1 MTRML
6 IQRQLCLSLFLVG
19 CLVVPPAV
27 QAGGETSTPAAGSG
41 FYSVT
46 DLAVDH
52 DSGALYVLDRER
64 GIVFRVAPDGGMQ
77 PFAGGPEAGFT
88 GDGGTAPE
96 ARFHFPSALSFDPR
110 TRELFV
116 ADTYNYRIRAIS
128 TKDLQVR
135 TAAGAGITGVSPRQL
150 PYEPVTPEGLA
161 LGRFSGDGGPAAD
174 AELNLPS
181 GVAADPIGILFIA
194 DSGNH
199 RIRAVN
205 RGNSP
210 VYLMGVEIGPGA
222 IQTIAGTGALGF
234 SGDGGKATEAQL
246 AFPTALAVDASGS
259 LLVVDTFNQRLRKV
273 DRQSGIIRTLAHG
286 ALTGVTPERALVS
299 WSVSIAGVAVAAN
312 QEVLYTDRV
321 DGSVHR
327 LSRGGDDRILYSKQP
342 RDPGIGSVVVGPRD
356 EIYTADVAL
365 NRVLRL
371 DGSAV
376 QTFVE
381 GSERPLPPRPVLKVK
396 GPQEPPPASR
406 PGSKDSSGSRT
417 E

>member
-1 MTRML
+1 MK
-6 IQRQLCLSLFLVG
+6 RQICLFLSLSLLGLLVA
-19 CLVVPPAV
+19 PPVA
-27 QAGGETSTPAAGSG
+27 QAEGETSAPAAGSG
-41 FYSVT
+41 FYNVA
-46 DLAVDH
+46 DLAVDQ

-64 GIVFRVAPDGGMQ
+64 GIIFRAAPDGGVQ
-77 PFAGGPEAGFT
+77 PFAGGPDAGFT
-88 GDGGTAPE
+88 GDGGTALE

-128 TKDLQVR
+128 TQDLQVR
-135 TAAGAGITGVSPRQL
+135 TAAGAGISGVSPRQL

-161 LGRFSGDGGPAAD
+161 LGGFSGDGGPALE

-181 GVAADPIGILFIA
+181 GVVADPIGILFIA

-222 IQTIAGTGALGF
+222 IQTVAGTGALGF
-234 SGDGGKATEAQL
+234 SGDGGKAAAAQL
-246 AFPTALAVDASGS
+246 AFPTALALDASGS
-259 LLVVDTFNQRLRKV
+259 LLVVDTFNQRLRKI
-273 DRQSGIIRTLAHG
+273 DRQSGIIRTLAQG

-299 WSVSIAGVAVAAN
+299 WSVSIAGVAVASN

-321 DGSVHR
+321 DGSIHR
-327 LSRGGDDRILYSKQP
+327 LSRGGDDRIIYSKQP
-342 RDPGIGSVVVGPRD
+342 RDPAIGSVVVGPRD

-371 DGSAV
+371 DGAV
-376 QTFVE
+376 ARTFVE
-381 GSERPLPPRPVLKVK
+381 GSERPIPPRPFPKAK
-396 GPQEPPPASR
+396 PAAPPVAAHP
-406 PGSKDSSGSRT
+406 
-417 E
+417 